1 MDILKDVMMFCKKNW
16 EEIIFL
22 KINAWEKTIETFI
35 GASDFCL
42 NSSVGLLLFCWI
54 NKTKDWAL
62 VQTAA
67 LAINQGFNVRLG

>member
-1 MDILKDVMMFCKKNW
+1 MLQQSK
-16 EEIIFL
+16 EIHVLQFL
-22 KINAWEKTIETFI
+22 KKENTHSCYIKMFNHL
-35 GASDFCL
+35 DFSRL
-42 NSSVGLLLFCWI
+42 MF

>member
-1 MDILKDVMMFCKKNW
+1 MIVTHVNFLARMGTNAKIVPLEQNLKSDAVNLTC
-16 EEIIFL
+16 IYFL
-22 KINAWEKTIETFI
+22 THNFFKWYMVYM
-35 GASDFCL
+35 L
-42 NSSVGLLLFCWI
+42 